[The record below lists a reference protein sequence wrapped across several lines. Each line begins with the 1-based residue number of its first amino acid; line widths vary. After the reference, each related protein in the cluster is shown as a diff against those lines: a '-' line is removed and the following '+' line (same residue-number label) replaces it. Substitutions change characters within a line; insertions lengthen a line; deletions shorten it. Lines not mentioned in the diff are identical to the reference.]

1 MDTQFTKLMSKAK
14 SGDVYSCL
22 GLMRQYAQGSQNVF
36 KDIVAAKQW
45 GNCAIE
51 CLKKNGGEHIIGN
64 KDFVRIKEQADNGDA
79 ESAIQLA
86 LIYATGTNNM
96 FKDMLIARQWIDK
109 AVKIYSSSGERET
122 VRDIK
127 AERKQVDYDSLPTLE
142 LKNLGHKGDKR
153 ACLVLAH
160 RYETGTAGVF
170 KDVVEANKWKKKAEA
185 SSTTHSVRT
194 GGINGVASSQ
204 RQNKEV
210 TVNNEWQK
218 QKCKDGKGKEFEGK
232 VYEEDSQKRVMSKYK
247 DLDSALNVCIKS
259 MRDIGCFNEEFVKL
273 KKGIVSTLDNI
284 LVELRQEVE
293 SNIKN
298 IRWDKLVIAFF
309 GETNAGKSTIIETFR
324 ILFEPN
330 RPKNSDGLIV
340 GDGRPDFTKDYQ
352 EYNLS
357 INGHPFVLID
367 VPGIEGN
374 EKEFKDVIQEALS
387 KAHCVFYVQGHNKKP
402 DVGTAEKI
410 KKYLGDWAIVY
421 SVQNVRGG
429 VTNYDEEDERETLL
443 TTGVLKNE
451 ALIRQSFESIL
462 GGVYKGNI
470 TIQALLAMCAKADFS
485 QKTDY
490 LQSLAR
496 NQKKLMKY
504 FGSAEKILGFSQFQT
519 LLNTVDSK
527 SQRFGEEIA
536 LANQQKLIA
545 LSLKIRKSINNELLN
560 NKEDAESKL
569 TMLKE
574 LRRMGNSQL
583 PNLGGKV
590 ASVAKS
596 CVRREFNSLGTQLAE
611 ELQSDHDKEE
621 KKRFVR
627 NRIQA
632 FPRELGQKLSK
643 ETIYQIELVKGAL
656 VSQARRI
663 KGVDFSKSLVFD
675 FNMSFK
681 WDMDILED
689 GLSELDVNLEDVGD
703 VAYSAVA
710 GAAAGAGI
718 GSCVPVVGT
727 AIGAGVG
734 AAIGALSSIGSKMKF
749 GDGGIG
755 SANESIAD
763 VLNRSQQ
770 SVMSKIS
777 QDVSKV
783 RTQANR
789 MRVDLIQQIDREIN
803 SVERIQEVI
812 EELNDNIESI
822 INN

>member
-1 MDTQFTKLMSKAK
+1 MDTQFTELMSKAK

-22 GLMRQYAQGSQNVF
+22 ELMRQYAQGSQSVF

-45 GNCAIE
+45 GNRAIE
-51 CLKKNGGEHIIGN
+51 SLKENGGQHTIGN
-64 KDFVRIKEQADNGDA
+64 KEFVHIKEQADNGDV

-86 LIYATGTNNM
+86 LIYATGANSL
-96 FKDMLIARQWIDK
+96 FEDMVIARQWIDK
-109 AVKIYSSSGERET
+109 AIKLYSSPAGRET
-122 VRDIK
+122 AGDLKV
-127 AERKQVDYDSLPTLE
+127 ERKPIDYDSLATLE
-142 LKNLGHKGDKR
+142 LMDLGRKGDKG
-153 ACLVLAH
+153 ACSVLAH

-170 KDVVEANKWKKKAEA
+170 KDVVEANKWKKKAGA
-185 SSTTHSVRT
+185 SSTICSVRS
-194 GGINGVASSQ
+194 GGMKDVDSPQ

-210 TVNNEWQK
+210 AVNTEWQK
-218 QKCKDGKGKEFEGK
+218 QNGRDGKGKEFEGK
-232 VYEEDSQKRVMSKYK
+232 FYKGDSQKRVMSKYK

-259 MRDIGCFNEEFVKL
+259 IRDIGCFNEEFVKL

-357 INGHPFVLID
+357 INGSPFVLID

-402 DVGTAEKI
+402 DAGTAEKI

-429 VTNYDEEDERETLL
+429 VTNYDEEDERKTLL

-451 ALIRQSFESIL
+451 KLIKQSFESIL

-470 TIQALLAMCAKADFS
+470 TIQALLAMCARADFS

-496 NQKKLMKY
+496 NQKKLMEY
-504 FGSAEKILGFSQFQT
+504 FGSAEKILSFSQFQT

-527 SQRFGEEIA
+527 SQRFAEEIA

-545 LSLKIRKSINNELLN
+545 LSLKIRKSINDELLN
-560 NKEDAESKL
+560 NKEDANFKL
-569 TMLKE
+569 TMLKG
-574 LRRMGNSQL
+574 LRRMIKSQL
-583 PNLGGKV
+583 PNLGSKV
-590 ASVAKS
+590 ESVAAS
-596 CVRREFNSLGTQLAE
+596 CVRREFNSLGTQLAK
-611 ELQSDHDKEE
+611 ELHSDHGKEE

-632 FPRELGQKLSK
+632 FPKELEQKLSK
-643 ETIYQIELVKGAL
+643 GTISQIELVMGAL
-656 VSQARRI
+656 ISQARRI
-663 KGVDFSKSLVFD
+663 KGVDFSKSLIFD

-681 WDMDILED
+681 WDMDTLED
-689 GLSELDVNLEDVGD
+689 GLAELDVNLEDVGD
-703 VAYSAVA
+703 VAGGAVGGA
-710 GAAAGAGI
+710 VGGAAI
-718 GSCVPVVGT
+718 GSFFPVVGT
-727 AIGAGVG
+727 AIGAAVG
-734 AAIGALSSIGSKMKF
+734 GAIGALSAIGSKKVF

-755 SANESIAD
+755 SANESIGD

-777 QDVSKV
+777 QDVSKI
-783 RTQANR
+783 RSQANR
-789 MRVDLIQQIDREIN
+789 MRVDLTQQIDREIN
-803 SVERIQEVI
+803 SVERIQDII
-812 EELNDNIESI
+812 EELNDNIKSI
-822 INN
+822 IDN